1 MCVEI
6 LVYFG
11 ANVSESQKIA
21 LITGGARRI
30 GAEIAKTFHN
40 AGYGVVVHYRHSKG
54 DAVSLVK
61 SLNSRRKNSAWL
73 VQADLQSVTEIQSMV
88 EEAVSIEGRLD
99 VLVNNASS
107 FYPTLVEGAT
117 ESEWNDLMGSNL
129 KAPFFASQ
137 AAFSS
142 LKKRQGCI
150 VNIVDIYANK
160 SLSQYPIYSTA
171 KSGLKALTASL
182 AKELAPSVRVNGV
195 SPGVILWPE
204 NQKSDID
211 EAVLKNIPLE
221 RQGSPKDI
229 AETVLFLADK
239 ARYITGQIIAVDGG
253 KSLL

>member
-1 MCVEI
+1 M
-6 LVYFG
+6 
-11 ANVSESQKIA
+11 SESQKIA

-30 GAEIAKTFHN
+30 GAEIVKTFHK
-40 AGYGVVVHYRHSKG
+40 AGYGVVIHYRHSKG
-54 DAVSLVK
+54 DAVALAEL
-61 SLNSRRKNSAWL
+61 LNNHRANSAWL

-88 EEAVSIEGRLD
+88 EEAASIDGGLD

-107 FYPTLVEGAT
+107 FYPTPMMSAS

-129 KAPFFASQ
+129 KAPFFVSQ

-150 VNIVDIYANK
+150 VNIVDIYANN
-160 SLSQYPIYSTA
+160 SLSEYPIYSTA

-182 AKELAPSVRVNGV
+182 AKELAPNVRVNGV

-204 NQKSDID
+204 NQKDIVD
-211 EAVLKNIPLE
+211 EAVLKKIPLE
-221 RQGSPKDI
+221 RKGSPKDI

-239 ARYITGQIIAVDGG
+239 ARYITGQIISVDGG